1 MKSLEVFSLEHI
13 KGVGTSYSEER
24 IAKGGLLCN
33 EAPNLGSVGNRDDAD
48 RERLARVGH
57 A

>member
-1 MKSLEVFSLEHI
+1 MKSLEVLSLAHI